1 VGNRL
6 TILGLLLLALFVR
19 VDGQTRT
26 RSTNAPAAGLLASL
40 PESDGV
46 AQVKLQQLINETMPR
61 LLANNPTKLAEVN
74 EQLEKFKTKTGLDPR
89 SFDQLALSVRYS
101 YPAEGVTKVQT
112 VGLAHGSFNAG
123 AMVAAG
129 RIAANGKYRE
139 EKYLDKT
146 IYIFTL
152 DENIKLLGLFDFS
165 IKEIAVCPLDA
176 NTIAI
181 GDALTIRSVID
192 VKRNRKRANTELIA
206 LATRDPKAVIGFGS
220 NMSPQLMKNL
230 RIPNATVA
238 SDVSSIRQVYGSVAT
253 NEINVDLF
261 LAARALNAEAARNLS
276 DTLEGLKQLG
286 SLFIGRLSGAKGVL
300 AKSALSNLKIAT
312 QANELQIRTSVAQ
325 SEIAP
330 LFGG

>member
-1 VGNRL
+1 
-6 TILGLLLLALFVR
+6 
-19 VDGQTRT
+19 
-26 RSTNAPAAGLLASL
+26 LLASL

-46 AQVKLQQLINETMPR
+46 AQVKLKQLIDETMPR
-61 LLANNPTKLAEVN
+61 LLVNNPARLAEVN
-74 EQLEKFKTKTGLDPR
+74 AEIERFKTKTGLDPR
-89 SFDQLALSVRYS
+89 SFDEIALSVRYT
-101 YPAEGVTKVQT
+101 YPAEDITKLQT
-112 VGLAHGSFNAG
+112 VALARGSFNAG

-165 IKEIAVCPLDA
+165 IREIAACPLDS
-176 NTIAI
+176 NTLAI
-181 GDALTIRSVID
+181 SDPVNIRSVID
-192 VKRNRKRANTELIA
+192 VKRNRKKANVELIA
-206 LATRDPKAVIGFGS
+206 LASRDPQAVVGFGS
-220 NMSPQLMKNL
+220 NMTPQLMRSLK
-230 RIPNATVA
+230 IPNASVA
-238 SDVSSIRQVYGSVAT
+238 NDISSIKQVYGSVAT
-253 NEINVDLF
+253 PEGNVDLF
-261 LAARALNAEAARNLS
+261 LAARAVNAEAARNLS

-286 SLFIGRLSGAKGVL
+286 SIFIGRISGAKGVL

-325 SEIAP
+325 ADIAP